1 MGTQPARVHVIAPA
15 PLGTTALAALR
26 ARGIDAQL
34 ATSVDAVAASDEII
48 AYALASLPTAAAAV
62 ELGAACASAAASH
75 HPLCLL
81 APPLDPPTR
90 TKTSRAAIERAAA
103 IAYLRANGA
112 ALAHDAD
119 AWLESIVLLAHHGLP
134 RGPRVAVVAPAGSW
148 LEAQALV
155 LVAEADQLD
164 VRAPMVGLTDAE
176 RDATDVVL
184 YDPAA
189 GSPPSSTAARVL
201 AIPVAARGELATDP
215 SHLHTARAALS
226 AVALLGRAAERIAI
240 GLGPAPNAA
249 SAELAI
255 DKERLARQLAKLTGN
270 HFSRIGDH
278 ETKVLLSAYGIPITR
293 QAVATTP
300 SAAVKVAR
308 KAGYPVEVKPWGHDL
323 PTELAGCPVEKASS
337 DALVRAAFTSVLTA
351 AHKPTAPDDPSTAVI
366 VREAP
371 PAGREV
377 TVTLLELPALGWT
390 VVLEAPGV
398 GIVAAP
404 APLRLLDAQSLA
416 AQVVSSRAGDAE
428 PDRAGLANVLRRA
441 SHLVIDLAPQLQRL
455 DLPRVVVGARGTR
468 TLVIDAATELR

>member
-1 MGTQPARVHVIAPA
+1 MRTQPARVHVIAPA

-34 ATSVDAVAASDEII
+34 ATSIDSVSTDEII
-48 AYALASLPTAAAAV
+48 AYALGTLPTAATAV
-62 ELGAACASAAASH
+62 ELGATCAAAAANLR
-75 HPLCLL
+75 PLCLL
-81 APPLDPPTR
+81 APPLDPPAR

-119 AWLESIVLLAHHGLP
+119 AWLESIVLLARHGLP

-155 LVAEADQLD
+155 LVAEADKLD
-164 VRAPMVGLTDAE
+164 VRAPLVGLGDD
-176 RDATDVVL
+176 DATDVVL

-189 GSPPSSTAARVL
+189 GSPPASTRQHFL

-215 SHLHTARAALS
+215 THLHTTRAALG

-240 GLGPAPNAA
+240 GLGPAPASA

-255 DKERLARQLAKLTGN
+255 DNDRLQRQLAKVAGDRRLP
-270 HFSRIGDH
+270 RIGDH

-308 KAGYPVEVKPWGHDL
+308 KAGYPVEVKPWGNDL
-323 PTELAGCPVEKASS
+323 PSESAGCPVEKASS

-351 AHKPTAPDDPSTAVI
+351 AGKPTAPDDPATAVI

-371 PAGREV
+371 PAGRDV

-390 VVLEAPGV
+390 VVLEAPGA

-428 PDRAGLANVLRRA
+428 PDRAGLANLLRRA
-441 SHLVIDLAPQLQRL
+441 SHLVIDLAKEIQRL
-455 DLPRVVVGARGTR
+455 DLSRVVVGGRGTR